1 MTDTTMTDTARITIA
16 RRFDAPRERVFAAW
30 TDPAQFAH
38 WFGTAATTV
47 TDVRMDARVDG
58 AWSAR
63 MLLPDG
69 TEIPWHGTYR
79 KIDPPGQLAL
89 TLTDQ
94 PEDDDEPLTVE
105 FTEVDGG
112 TLMTFRQYGN
122 HMDDAGYAQA
132 EQGWRGFFD
141 DLDALVTA

>member
-1 MTDTTMTDTARITIA
+1 MPDTARITIS

-30 TDPAQFAH
+30 TDPEQFAV

-47 TDVRMDARVDG
+47 TDVRMDVQVGG

-69 TEIPWHGTYR
+69 TEIAWHGSYR
-79 KIDPPGQLAL
+79 AIDPPSRLAL

-94 PEDDDEPLTVE
+94 PAEDDDPLMVE
-105 FTEVDGG
+105 FAEVDGG
-112 TLMTFRQYGN
+112 TLMTFRQFGDAT
-122 HMDDAGYAQA
+122 DDAGYAQA

-141 DLDALVTA
+141 ELEALITG